1 MMYGDLIRDA
11 RKRKG
16 WTQSDLAYKLGIT
29 PAGIVQWEQS
39 RRNPKFETRQKIA
52 RALDIDITELMLK
65 PEKEEYE
72 KKYGDSE
79 SRASFA
85 AYEIEKIIESNTRQV
100 ELCNGVVTTE
110 HERKWAL
117 EHLEEMA
124 GKHCVSTGGIKKQ
137 LNNDLSLG
145 LEETSD
151 DAIPEEKTYYKGGTV
166 KGGMIR
172 EIEIIVATMNEDGRE
187 ALLRHARELAQ
198 IPAYQRE
205 TENL

>member
-1 MMYGDLIRDA
+1 MISGSMG
-11 RKRKG
+11 
-16 WTQSDLAYKLGIT
+16 
-29 PAGIVQWEQS
+29 
-39 RRNPKFETRQKIA
+39 
-52 RALDIDITELMLK
+52 
-65 PEKEEYE
+65 
-72 KKYGDSE
+72 
-79 SRASFA
+79 SFA

-151 DAIPEEKTYYKGGTV
+151 DAIPEEKTYYKGG
-166 KGGMIR
+166 MIR
-172 EIEIIVATMNEDGRE
+172 EIETIVATMNEDGRE

-198 IPAYQRE
+198 IPAYQKE

>member
-1 MMYGDLIRDA
+1 MISGSMG
-11 RKRKG
+11 
-16 WTQSDLAYKLGIT
+16 
-29 PAGIVQWEQS
+29 
-39 RRNPKFETRQKIA
+39 
-52 RALDIDITELMLK
+52 
-65 PEKEEYE
+65 
-72 KKYGDSE
+72 
-79 SRASFA
+79 SFA

-124 GKHCVSTGGIKKQ
+124 GKHCVSTGDIKKQ

-151 DAIPEEKTYYKGGTV
+151 DSIPEEKTYYKGG
-166 KGGMIR
+166 MIR
-172 EIEIIVATMNEDGRE
+172 EIETIVATMNEDGRE
-187 ALLRHARELAQ
+187 ALLCHARELAQ
-198 IPAYQRE
+198 IPAYQKE

>member
-1 MMYGDLIRDA
+1 MISGSMG
-11 RKRKG
+11 
-16 WTQSDLAYKLGIT
+16 
-29 PAGIVQWEQS
+29 
-39 RRNPKFETRQKIA
+39 
-52 RALDIDITELMLK
+52 
-65 PEKEEYE
+65 
-72 KKYGDSE
+72 
-79 SRASFA
+79 SFA

-124 GKHCVSTGGIKKQ
+124 SKHCVSTGDIKKQ

-151 DAIPEEKTYYKGGTV
+151 DAIPEEKTYYKGG
-166 KGGMIR
+166 MIR
-172 EIEIIVATMNEDGRE
+172 EIETIVATMNEDGRE

-198 IPAYQRE
+198 IPAYQKE